1 MEFKLT
7 EQEMSELASKIAE
20 IGIKIPLDNYIFV
33 GVITLISAGV
43 GAYIGAYLKKKG
55 EIKGLNENFS
65 NLTSQ
70 LEVTT
75 RISEEIKGELAK
87 SNHVFNHKFESYHAK
102 QIESIE
108 GLYEHLIALEKAAK
122 SYISSSNDSN
132 KSGHGFKA
140 AREAAEKFILYSN
153 LKEMWIP
160 SDLYTQISELSSSI
174 DTHVYSVLMKVSLNK
189 PEETP
194 AGLADFL
201 VNFSTHEALDLI
213 NNKVPLAKSGIVNK
227 VRELLD
233 PTHS

>member
-1 MEFKLT
+1 MNEEEISKLA
-7 EQEMSELASKIAE
+7 LKLAE
-20 IGIKIPLDNYIFV
+20 IGIEIPLDTYILA
-33 GVITLISAGV
+33 GVITLVTAGL
-43 GAYIGAYLKKKG
+43 GAYLGALLKKKG
-55 EIKGLNENFS
+55 ENKEINDNFS
-65 NLTSQ
+65 NIKAQ
-70 LEVTT
+70 LEETT
-75 RISEEIKGELAK
+75 SISESIKDQIGKE
-87 SNHVFNHKFESYHAK
+87 SHIYRHKFESYHAK

-132 KSGHGFKA
+132 KSDHGFKA

-189 PEETP
+189 GEETP

-213 NNKVPLAKSGIVNK
+213 NNKVPLAKSDIVNK